1 MQVQAMLSSP
11 TNAPIL
17 ELQHSLK
24 HGKGGRLGRD
34 EALRCLD
41 MWTLGHFHETLEH
54 VRGGRLETGCCG
66 AVNNSTMVLTI
77 RKKREGARVHLG
89 FLPTLDNPSLQEYYQ
104 LMPAP
109 QVESLKNAAAYRFHG
124 QISAGARCDAI
135 DSSSQTSH
143 CLDVSKSLSMPAASH
158 QVRLQDVS

>member
-1 MQVQAMLSSP
+1 MRLLDVWTCGHLDTFTRHLSMLGVAGWKRGERRSCSS
-11 TNAPIL
+11 ACAL
-17 ELQHSLK
+17 FRWRAF
-24 HGKGGRLGRD
+24 GGYR
-34 EALRCLD
+34 
-41 MWTLGHFHETLEH
+41 
-54 VRGGRLETGCCG
+54 CCG